1 MPKNEQNLMAL
12 RLTVNNHP
20 GVMTHVCGL
29 FARRAFNV
37 EGILCTP
44 QEDGT
49 TSRIWLVV
57 KRDERLEQ
65 MIRQVRKLYDVLEVL
80 AFEADATALARMALC
95 VGAARTVAA
104 REIVDVRTGLAGPAM
119 GGSWG
124 LRGGTVSGLPDHD
137 RPGAGLEFQFRADH
151 RGHVRGRRDRGDHR
165 RGPEQPGRE

>member
-1 MPKNEQNLMAL
+1 MPKSDATLMAL

-44 QEDGT
+44 QTDRDGGG

-57 KRDERLEQ
+57 KRDDRLEQ

-80 AFEADATALARMALC
+80 AFEADATALSRMDAC
-95 VGAARTVAA
+95 MEGWEA
-104 REIVDVRTGLAGPAM
+104 AGPCAE
-119 GGSWG
+119 S
-124 LRGGTVSGLPDHD
+124 
-137 RPGAGLEFQFRADH
+137 AA
-151 RGHVRGRRDRGDHR
+151 
-165 RGPEQPGRE
+165 